1 MFWNNLN
8 VFLFFFMC
16 FFVFCSSDLHSG
28 VTHTSEN
35 TIQGF
40 PKSSANKRKRIR
52 KSKVGYLKY
61 QQNKN

>member
-1 MFWNNLN
+1 
-8 VFLFFFMC
+8 MC